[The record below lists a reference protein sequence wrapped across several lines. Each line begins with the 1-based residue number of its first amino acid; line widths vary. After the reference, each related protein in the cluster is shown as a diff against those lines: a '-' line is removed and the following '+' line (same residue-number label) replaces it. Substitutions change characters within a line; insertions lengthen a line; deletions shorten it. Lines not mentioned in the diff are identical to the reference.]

1 MLTLFSTLVLTKNNV
16 WVKNIWQKN
25 WAEFNQP
32 PTNDIYTAPRLG
44 VSGAM
49 VFNEL
54 LSIELAPEGAPQ
66 GGVGCASQW

>member
-1 MLTLFSTLVLTKNNV
+1 MA
-16 WVKNIWQKN
+16 KN

-54 LSIELAPEGAPQ
+54 LSIELAPEGAPR
-66 GGVGCASQW
+66 GGGGGGCASQW

>member
-1 MLTLFSTLVLTKNNV
+1 MA
-16 WVKNIWQKN
+16 KN
-25 WAEFNQP
+25 WAKFNQP

>member
-1 MLTLFSTLVLTKNNV
+1 MA
-16 WVKNIWQKN
+16 KN

-54 LSIELAPEGAPQ
+54 LSIELAPEGAP
-66 GGVGCASQW
+66 GGGGLRFAMVASKLFLVI

>member
-1 MLTLFSTLVLTKNNV
+1 MA
-16 WVKNIWQKN
+16 KN

-54 LSIELAPEGAPQ
+54 WNRVLRQVHMQILSASESEELQ
-66 GGVGCASQW
+66 